1 MFFAFSTVTFA
12 LIEERRGIEVH
23 YDYQH
28 ISDGFG
34 NVRVLKVQGFVKNK
48 TTQDASRIDIQFKLI
63 WQKRDT
69 IKKKLKFKNVIA
81 GSSRDFDFEINLK
94 SQPDVLRKLS
104 VKILKIK
111 YSIARKPSPLSA
123 HNIVSRKS
131 ISLQGLMKEGSVFS
145 SIVKNLKTKHPFEE
159 PPKDE
164 FEFEKMVI
172 EKCIVEDVGGFLYAP
187 RAGGQ
192 VKRTSNFY
200 TGYMIPA
207 VETLKG
213 AIIEPQLHTRYALG
227 TPFVE
232 KQEKQAGQMIYY
244 VELASALYTFSFDID
259 TKYIGKITFKID
271 RVGDSVIDEEEMVAR
286 KKTMFEAFSRFMTEM
301 MFGAKRTRFLP
312 VVDWESAVIAV
323 SDDIWTVP
331 SPATR
336 QYIQKSKEKLELI
349 NYNTSLFIYDSKEGG
364 TLEKTLFEAIED
376 TLKSVT
382 IQNLIDLCQS
392 KDSTK
397 SEGSEVEESRSKH
410 RR

>member
-1 MFFAFSTVTFA
+1 MGDVFLSF
-12 LIEERRGIEVH
+12 RG
-23 YDYQH
+23 
-28 ISDGFG
+28 
-34 NVRVLKVQGFVKNK
+34 RVLINTEALNMTESVGNYVKHRRVPVLVPEVYTTVFVP
-48 TTQDASRIDIQFKLI
+48 AISGE
-63 WQKRDT
+63 T
-69 IKKKLKFKNVIA
+69 IAHGYQQTLAQVAK
-81 GSSRDFDFEINLK
+81 SSNIPVCNLCEKGIFLK
-94 SQPDVLRKLS
+94 SSNKEIFEL
-104 VKILKIK
+104 
-111 YSIARKPSPLSA
+111 AF
-123 HNIVSRKS
+123 NI
-131 ISLQGLMKEGSVFS
+131 
-145 SIVKNLKTKHPFEE
+145 E

-227 TPFVE
+227 TPFVA

-271 RVGDSVIDEEEMVAR
+271 RAGESVIDEKEIVAR

-331 SPATR
+331 SPTTR

-364 TLEKTLFEAIED
+364 TLEKTLFEAIEEA
-376 TLKSVT
+376 KKR
-382 IQNLIDLCQS
+382 I
-392 KDSTK
+392 
-397 SEGSEVEESRSKH
+397 EEQKA
-410 RR
+410 

>member
-1 MFFAFSTVTFA
+1 MGDVFLSF
-12 LIEERRGIEVH
+12 RG
-23 YDYQH
+23 
-28 ISDGFG
+28 
-34 NVRVLKVQGFVKNK
+34 RVLINAEALNMTESVGNYVKHRRIPVLVPEVYTTVFVPSISGEAVAHGYQQVLAQIAK
-48 TTQDASRIDIQFKLI
+48 SRDIPVCNLCEKGIFLKSANLDIFKLA
-63 WQKRDT
+63 
-69 IKKKLKFKNVIA
+69 FNA
-81 GSSRDFDFEINLK
+81 N
-94 SQPDVLRKLS
+94 
-104 VKILKIK
+104 
-111 YSIARKPSPLSA
+111 
-123 HNIVSRKS
+123 
-131 ISLQGLMKEGSVFS
+131 
-145 SIVKNLKTKHPFEE
+145 

-187 RAGGQ
+187 RTGGQ

-200 TGYMIPA
+200 TGYMIPT

-227 TPFVE
+227 TPFVA

-271 RVGDSVIDEEEMVAR
+271 RAGDSVIDEEEIVAR
-286 KKTMFEAFSRFMTEM
+286 KKTMFEAFSRFMMEM

-336 QYIQKSKEKLELI
+336 QYIQKSKEKFELI

-364 TLEKTLFEAIED
+364 TLEKTLFEAIKEA
-376 TLKSVT
+376 KKR
-382 IQNLIDLCQS
+382 I
-392 KDSTK
+392 
-397 SEGSEVEESRSKH
+397 EEQKA
-410 RR
+410 